1 MGCLHTDGD
10 DVFRTPLPTWTR
22 LSRSRLKKNVCGLM
36 SSVSRHRRFW
46 RLRED
51 GVRMI
56 VLPCGNILCACRPC
70 CHTNQLVLAKTCRT
84 WVSTL
89 DSLKST
95 LLCFFK
101 SVFPLFSHVLYQPS
115 CGCFRQTERGAA
127 RGSHAAERKAEGLWG
142 NLGWS
147 LHPGSSHGSRQ
158 SESPQPAAKQLPGQP
173 GRSHQQRSAACSEWA
188 DGWDKVRVKVNVSEI
203 MFWIECVRVS
213 VSKWAGQNGKGGGG
227 AECVKVKR

>member
-1 MGCLHTDGD
+1 
-10 DVFRTPLPTWTR
+10 
-22 LSRSRLKKNVCGLM
+22 
-36 SSVSRHRRFW
+36 
-46 RLRED
+46 
-51 GVRMI
+51 MI

-101 SVFPLFSHVLYQPS
+101 SVLPLFSHVLYQPS

-188 DGWDKVRVKVNVSEI
+188 DGWDKVRVKVNVLNVSEWVCQSEQVK
-203 MFWIECVRVS
+203 MGRGE
-213 VSKWAGQNGKGGGG
+213 GGGLVRQSEE
-227 AECVKVKR
+227 ASQINARSSVVWNESLSECVKVSVCWVSVSEWESEWAAG